1 MDGGEVEPVRR
12 VKVWDGWIRLFHWS
26 IVVLIAV
33 SFVSMRTG
41 NVQVHYLS
49 GYTVLTLLLFRIA
62 WGVMGSDTARF
73 TRFLRSPLAALR
85 HLGSFRRREPD
96 TEIGHNA
103 AGGWMVLVLLGL
115 LLVQATTGLF
125 ANHEPGFDY
134 DAHGPLALSVSDR
147 LSARLTGIH
156 HLNFNLI
163 LAAIAL
169 HVLVV
174 LAYRVVKG
182 QDLIGPMVTGC
193 KSLPARLA
201 PPRMGSPVLAAA
213 FLAVAALAVWGIS
226 RLG

>member
-1 MDGGEVEPVRR
+1 MDGGEEPVRQ

-33 SFVSMRTG
+33 SAISIKTG
-41 NVQVHYLS
+41 NVEVHYVS
-49 GYTVLTLLLFRIA
+49 GYTVLTLLLFRVA
-62 WGVMGSDTARF
+62 WGLVGSDTARF
-73 TRFLRSPLAALR
+73 TRFLRSPLAAAR
-85 HLGSFRRREPD
+85 HLGGFGRREPD

-103 AGGWMVLVLLGL
+103 AGGWMVLVMLGL

-134 DAHGPLALSVSDR
+134 DAHGPLALTVSDR

-156 HLNFNLI
+156 HFNFGLI
-163 LAAIAL
+163 LAVVCL
-169 HVLVV
+169 HVLAV

-182 QDLIGPMVTGC
+182 HDLIGPMVTGF
-193 KSLPARLA
+193 KSLPARIA
-201 PPRMGSPVLAAA
+201 PPRMGSPILAAV
-213 FLAVAALAVWGIS
+213 FLAVAAVAVWGIS